1 MKRTGDGRES
11 LGKEWLVC
19 WYAGVLVGVTIGMQ
33 RDFLPAAQND
43 HWQEGNRTMTE
54 DMLPLRRPVTGCR
67 KKGRFQISAF
77 LFFWSAPVTGTD
89 PGKGK

>member
-19 WYAGVLVGVTIGMQ
+19 WYAGVLVGVIIDMD

-43 HWQEGNRTMTE
+43 HGQKAI
-54 DMLPLRRPVTGCR
+54 L
-67 KKGRFQISAF
+67 S
-77 LFFWSAPVTGTD
+77 
-89 PGKGK
+89 